1 MSPAQRRAAAT
12 FLMERGLSQ
21 RRSCALVRLS
31 RSLLHYQ
38 PQPRDDAAVIEQL
51 RAIAR
56 ANKRYGYRRAAV
68 LLRRAQP
75 TRTCGGAGV
84 NRKRVQRLWQQAN
97 LQVPARR
104 KRRRRTAEPKR
115 SPLRAEYPNHVWTY
129 DFMEDATADGR
140 KLRLLTVVDEFTR
153 ECLAIDVAR
162 HFPSAAVLT
171 VLARLFARQGRPAFM
186 RSDNGS
192 EFIAHALC
200 AWLYAQ
206 QIDTHH
212 IDPASPWQN
221 PYGESFNGHFRD
233 ECLNLE
239 DFLSVLEAQVVTA
252 NWRQHYNTQR
262 PHSALADQTPDAFRC
277 QWQAAHG
284 SISGARSDDP
294 RVYRFGHR
302 QSGKKRK
309 RAGHAHL
316 PN

>member
-1 MSPAQRRAAAT
+1 MSPAQRRAAAH
-12 FLMERGLSQ
+12 FLIEQGLSQ

-31 RSLLHYQ
+31 RSLLRYQ
-38 PQPRDDAAVIEQL
+38 PQPRDDEAVLERL

-68 LLRRAQP
+68 LLRQERSINP
-75 TRTCGGAGV
+75 
-84 NRKRVQRLWQQAN
+84 KRVQRLWQQAQ

-104 KRRRRTAEPKR
+104 QKRRRTAEPRR
-115 SPLRAEYPNHVWTY
+115 SPLQAEFPNQVWTY

-140 KLRLLTVVDEFTR
+140 KLRILTVVDEFTR
-153 ECLAIDVAR
+153 ECLAIVVAR
-162 HFPSAAVLT
+162 QFPSAAVIP
-171 VLARLFARQGRPAFM
+171 VLARLFAARGRPAFM

-206 QIDTHH
+206 AIDTHH

-239 DFLSVLEAQVVTA
+239 EFLTALDAQVVVER
-252 NWRQHYNTQR
+252 WRQHYNTQR
-262 PHSALADQTPDAFRC
+262 PHSALKDQTPEAFRR
-277 QWQAAHG
+277 QWEATHPSAPSARLGGPASLALWAPSALKNTSGQAT
-284 SISGARSDDP
+284 
-294 RVYRFGHR
+294 
-302 QSGKKRK
+302 
-309 RAGHAHL
+309 RACPTDGGR
-316 PN
+316 